1 MSGAGRTL
9 GARFCEAMAP
19 FEPRAR
25 VVVAVSGGLDS
36 CVLLHLA
43 RFGGAEL
50 GHEWIVAHFDHR
62 MRPSSAGDARWV
74 AGLARAW
81 RLPVEI
87 GRAPTELAS
96 EEAAREAR
104 YEFLAEVRERTGA
117 SLVLTGHHADDQAE
131 TVLFRLLRGT
141 GSKGL
146 GGIPARRG
154 AAIVRPLID
163 VWRSELLDYAR
174 GVHLSWREDPT
185 NRSAAYARN
194 VIRHRILPVVER
206 LVAPGARR
214 ALLRLADV
222 ATEDEAAWESV
233 LPGIMQPLDVRKSGR
248 GLSLDRARLQELHP
262 GVRARV
268 LRALAGRL
276 GVSLDH
282 AATRLAVDFAAFGA
296 SGRAIDL
303 GGSVSFGVELDRCVL
318 GRPMPLGE
326 DRPLA
331 IRDAGPGRGAVV
343 LAGHTVPVAWG
354 GDEALTL
361 ERWASFGVEAIRFP
375 LVVRSRRPGDRIR
388 LPGGTK
394 KVKKV
399 MLESRIPPSERHRVP
414 LLVDAEG
421 TVLWIAGLAKAESV
435 GPEGEPSGLRIG
447 VGR

>member
-1 MSGAGRTL
+1 MGER
-9 GARFCEAMAP
+9 
-19 FEPRAR
+19 
-25 VVVAVSGGLDS
+25 
-36 CVLLHLA
+36 
-43 RFGGAEL
+43 
-50 GHEWIVAHFDHR
+50 
-62 MRPSSAGDARWV
+62 
-74 AGLARAW
+74 
-81 RLPVEI
+81 
-87 GRAPTELAS
+87 
-96 EEAAREAR
+96 AAR
-104 YEFLAEVRERTGA
+104 
-117 SLVLTGHHADDQAE
+117 HHA
-131 TVLFRLLRGT
+131 
-141 GSKGL
+141 
-146 GGIPARRG
+146 
-154 AAIVRPLID
+154 
-163 VWRSELLDYAR
+163 
-174 GVHLSWREDPT
+174 
-185 NRSAAYARN
+185 
-194 VIRHRILPVVER
+194 
-206 LVAPGARR
+206 APRR
-214 ALLRLADV
+214 A
-222 ATEDEAAWESV
+222 EE
-233 LPGIMQPLDVRKSGR
+233 RK

-399 MLESRIPPSERHRVP
+399 MLESRIPPRSV
-414 LLVDAEG
+414 
-421 TVLWIAGLAKAESV
+421 TVSRCWSTRRARCCGSRGWRRQSRLGRR
-435 GPEGEPSGLRIG
+435 EPSGLRIG